1 MMKEEL
7 KKKFEELGLA
17 LLGLDPDEDVLGIHY
32 GMFTKVLEV
41 HVRDDKFPAHQ
52 KCQEQYLWRDSEE
65 YPWQKQVTING
76 VIYFD
81 CITQEQFDKEHA
93 KEGESNE

>member
-7 KKKFEELGLA
+7 KKKFEELGHA
-17 LLGLDPDEDVLGIHY
+17 LLQLDPDADVLGIHY
-32 GMFTKVLEV
+32 GTETKMLEV
-41 HVRDDKFPAHQ
+41 HVRDGKFPAHL
-52 KCQEQYLWRDSEE
+52 KCYEQYLWRDSKE

-81 CITQEQFDKEHA
+81 CMTQEQFER
-93 KEGESNE
+93 ETGEEK

>member
-7 KKKFEELGLA
+7 KKKFEELGHA
-17 LLGLDPDEDVLGIHY
+17 LLQLDPDADVLGIHY
-32 GMFTKVLEV
+32 GTETKVLEV
-41 HVRDDKFPAHQ
+41 HGMDGKFPAHI
-52 KCQEQYLWRDSEE
+52 KCHEQYLWRDSKE

-81 CITQEQFDKEHA
+81 CMTQEQFER
-93 KEGESNE
+93 ETGEEK